1 MAAISLRSGKCKIT
15 LSERFFTYN
24 GKEHRP
30 EVVVTYDG
38 VLLVENSEG
47 YFFQYD
53 TEYLKR
59 TDAVALSP
67 TMPLQEET
75 FEKEFMFPVFDGLIP
90 EGWLLDIVDKN
101 WKINPRDRMKLL
113 LTCCKDCIGNIT
125 VREYEE

>member
-1 MAAISLRSGKCKIT
+1 MNKAKIYINDV
-15 LSERFFTYN
+15 FC
-24 GKEHRP
+24 
-30 EVVVTYDG
+30 G
-38 VLLVENSEG
+38 VLVENSEG

-90 EGWLLDIVDKN
+90 EGWLLDIVDN
-101 WKINPRDRMKLL
+101 KLL
-113 LTCCKDCIGNIT
+113 
-125 VREYEE
+125 EYILYF